1 MILVCV
7 SWLSET
13 PGQGNAAIHN
23 SSWVFFFFFARRKK
37 KTQIHTKT
45 GKEMNSVCV
54 FLVWDLR
61 VASGTNS
68 QLWGGF
74 RSLSHRRVA
83 KAGKQPRRDPGKRL
97 TPH

>member
-23 SSWVFFFFFARRKK
+23 SSRVFFCQEEKK
-37 KTQIHTKT
+37 QTNTKP
-45 GKEMNSVCV
+45 GKEMNSVCA